1 LSGPGDSKSAFRIL
15 YVDAQPSPRLCAGL
29 ALGGQFEVLTST
41 DPRQALS
48 MLENDLDFAVVI
60 ARVGS
65 SALDGP
71 AFLDVV
77 KYISPT
83 STRLVLSDGG
93 VDLAKIP
100 LDLVFRSVD
109 EQCPP
114 ELLRQII
121 TDAAHYHALLAA
133 SPIQPVEPPRRMHA
147 ALLPPDGLSRDSL
160 PGPPDVSAPLLQQLK
175 IRDFAPAISPLIVEM
190 PPSRVGLRLLGRV
203 IELVEGTTLVG
214 RSRTCHVPIN
224 DRHISRR
231 HACISNERGAL
242 SIKNVSSTN
251 TLSVNGVGLGVEQS
265 RPLQIGD
272 VIQLGANEIEV
283 CSVGDYCP
291 SIEPT
296 QRLSPETTGHQ
307 TMTLLA
313 LSPVANKYFLLG
325 QSREAERILRPVL
338 LGLIR
343 HAASGRVPIASDVS
357 LAVDLALKIVESN
370 HASEW
375 IDYVFDL
382 YAALK
387 QPAEQDVVDRLY
399 RVIPETPGIR
409 IGRYR
414 AYVET
419 LGGLE
424 ARLGPAQRFLVRRIQ
439 GLETRL
445 MMSAHV

>member
-1 LSGPGDSKSAFRIL
+1 MSGPSDSKSAFRIL
-15 YVDAQPSPRLCAGL
+15 YVDEQPSAQLAASL
-29 ALGGQFEVLTST
+29 ALDGKFEVLTCT
-41 DPRQALS
+41 EARQALS
-48 MLENDLDFAVVI
+48 MLETELDFAVLV

-65 SALDGP
+65 ATLDGP

-77 KYISPT
+77 KYMSPT
-83 STRLVLSDGG
+83 TTRLVLSSRGA
-93 VDLAKIP
+93 DLSNIP
-100 LDLVFRSVD
+100 LDLVFRTVD
-109 EQCPP
+109 EHCPP
-114 ELLRQII
+114 DRLRQII

-133 SPIQPVEPPRRMHA
+133 SPIQPVEQQRTQEP
-147 ALLPPDGLSRDSL
+147 ALLPPDGFSRDSL
-160 PGPPDVSAPLLQQLK
+160 RGSLASGPNFEAVKIRELIPIAPL
-175 IRDFAPAISPLIVEM
+175 IFERA
-190 PPSRVGLRLLGRV
+190 PSRVGLRLLGRV

-231 HACISNERGAL
+231 HACISNERGVL
-242 SIKNVSSTN
+242 TIRNVSSTN
-251 TLSVNGVGLGVEQS
+251 TLLVNGATLAAELS
-265 RPLQIGD
+265 RPLALGD
-272 VIQLGANEIEV
+272 VIEIGANEIEV
-283 CSVGDYCP
+283 CSFGDYCP

-296 QRLSPETTGHQ
+296 QRLWPEAAGHR

-313 LSPVANKYFLLG
+313 LSAVAHKYFLLG
-325 QSREAERILRPVL
+325 QGREAERILRPVL

-343 HAASGRVPIASDVS
+343 HAASGRAPIASDVS

-370 HASEW
+370 HAPEW

-382 YAALK
+382 YAALE
-387 QPAEQDVVDRLY
+387 QPAEREVVDRLY
-399 RVIPETPGIR
+399 RLIPETPGIR

-414 AYVET
+414 AYLET